1 MKITIITIGKLKEK
15 YLVDAANEYI
25 KRLKPYVTLQIMEL
39 PEQRTVDLECDN
51 LINHLPKD
59 CWICVLDVYGKM
71 MSSEDFAKTIS
82 DSVLYGQSHLVF
94 VIGGAFGIND
104 KLRKSANLCLSLS
117 KMTFT
122 HQMTRII
129 LLEQIYR
136 AFKINRGEKYHW

>member
-1 MKITIITIGKLKEK
+1 MKITIVTIGKLKEK
-15 YLVDAANEYI
+15 YLVDAADEYI
-25 KRLKPYVTLQIMEL
+25 KRLKPYVTLQIIEL
-39 PEQRTVDLECDN
+39 SEQRTVDLECDN
-51 LINHLPKD
+51 LINHIPKN
-59 CWICVLDVYGKM
+59 CWICVLDVHGKV
-71 MSSEDFAKTIS
+71 MSSENFAETIS